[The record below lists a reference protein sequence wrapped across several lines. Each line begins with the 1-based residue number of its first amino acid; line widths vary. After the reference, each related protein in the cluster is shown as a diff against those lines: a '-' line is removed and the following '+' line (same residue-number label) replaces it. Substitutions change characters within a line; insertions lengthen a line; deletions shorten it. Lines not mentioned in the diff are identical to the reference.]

1 MLLHKDNYLT
11 VSIGEA
17 VKAEQRL
24 SVFILILRHKK
35 SLMYWNYIRLIFK
48 AFTPFY

>member
-1 MLLHKDNYLT
+1 MLLHKDNSQAI
-11 VSIGEA
+11 SIGEA

-35 SLMYWNYIRLIFK
+35 SPYGRIIR
-48 AFTPFY
+48 T